1 MDPGALVL
9 VYDGECPVCS
19 AYVRYVRIKESV
31 GRVILVNARDGGPW
45 VDQVVQAGL
54 NLDDGMVLI
63 YGGRLYH
70 GADCVHMLALLS
82 SKSGFFNRVNAAAF
96 KYPGFARFLY
106 PILRAGRNL
115 LLRLL
120 GRTPLHLV

>member
-1 MDPGALVL
+1 LDPDALVL

-19 AYVRYVRIKESV
+19 AYVRYVRVKESV

-45 VDQVVQAGL
+45 VEQVVRAGL

-82 SKSGFFNRVNAAAF
+82 SRSGLFNRVNAVAF
-96 KYPGFARFLY
+96 KYPGIARILY
-106 PILRAGRNL
+106 PPLRAGRNL

-120 GRTPLHLV
+120 GRKPLHLV